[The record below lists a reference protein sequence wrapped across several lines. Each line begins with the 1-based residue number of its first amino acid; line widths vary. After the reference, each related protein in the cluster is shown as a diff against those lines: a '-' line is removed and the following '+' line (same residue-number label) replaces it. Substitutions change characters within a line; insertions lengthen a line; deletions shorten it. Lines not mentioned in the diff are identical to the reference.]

1 MRSPFS
7 LEGKT
12 ILITGASSGIG
23 KQTAISC
30 SDLGATECILLGRNE
45 TSLKETAQQLNESCS
60 SRILSIDLSDFSQFQ
75 EMVKELPN
83 LDGIVLNAG
92 INNQK
97 LLQFSTE
104 NDFNKIFDI
113 NCFAPVVL
121 VRHLLK
127 NKKINR
133 GASLIF
139 ISSIS
144 GLTNFAIGNGVYGA
158 SKSAATALMKYL
170 ALELAP
176 KKIRCNAVSPGRIET
191 PLIEKVLLDQ
201 NELEKDKSIYPLKRY
216 GTPEEVAYAIIYLL
230 SDASSWVTGTNLV
243 IDGGRSL
250 V

>member
-1 MRSPFS
+1 MKNPFS

-23 KQTAISC
+23 RQTAISC
-30 SDLGATECILLGRNE
+30 ANLGAKECILLGRNDA
-45 TSLKETAQQLNESCS
+45 SLKETAQQLKDSCTY
-60 SRILSIDLSDFSQFQ
+60 RIISIDLTDSSELQ
-75 EMVKELPN
+75 EIVKDLPN

-97 LLQFSTE
+97 LLQFITE
-104 NDFNKIFDI
+104 REFNKIFDL
-113 NCFAPVVL
+113 NCFAPVLL

-127 NKKINR
+127 NKKIKK
-133 GASLIF
+133 GASIIF
-139 ISSIS
+139 TSSIS

-158 SKSAATALMKYL
+158 SKSASTALMKYL
-170 ALELAP
+170 AVELAP
-176 KKIRCNAVSPGRIET
+176 KKIRCNAVHPGRIET
-191 PLIEKVLLDQ
+191 PLIEKVLL
-201 NELEKDKSIYPLKRY
+201 NPIELEKDKSIYPLKRY
-216 GTPEEVAYAIIYLL
+216 GKPEEVAYAIIYFL